1 LFIELHCANI
11 YIQQPFT
18 PNLFTQLFLNSTMLC
33 SFSCSFQRCTVNCG
47 TSSQTSKPQGLISAN
62 YSVCISVIK
71 FQTREFTV
79 RKHQYSESVCA
90 KYYFPIVPNLNYV
103 VQYYMPFLM
112 MYSKLGHMLTNVKT
126 ARINNLL
133 IAFVN

>member
-18 PNLFTQLFLNSTMLC
+18 PNLFSQLFPNSTMLC

-47 TSSQTSKPQGLISAN
+47 TSSQTSKSQGLISAN
-62 YSVCISVIK
+62 YSVCVSVIK

-79 RKHQYSESVCA
+79 RKHQYSASVRA
-90 KYYFPIVPNLNYV
+90 KSDFPIVPKLNYM
-103 VQYYMPFLM
+103 VQYYMPFLVI
-112 MYSKLGHMLTNVKT
+112 YRKLGHKLTNVKT
-126 ARINNLL
+126 ARIN
-133 IAFVN
+133 